1 MDRTS
6 DCGSGGCRFDSYRGH
21 MKLSDSV
28 GQIPKV
34 GPVYV
39 KRLEK
44 LGIKTIHDLVFHFPN
59 KYDDFSKTKKI
70 KDLKIHE
77 IACIKVKIESIENEI
92 TYRKRVA
99 LTKALVK
106 DSSGSIL
113 VTWFNQP
120 YLVESLHK
128 GDTIFLAGKISSGKN
143 GIYFS
148 NPIHQS
154 TKTELIH
161 VGRIIPTYL
170 ETRGLTSR
178 WLRYIIKPILK
189 QFENQFTEILPE
201 EIIKEYDLLDI
212 NTAIQ
217 EIHFPSNFKLAE
229 KAKQRFEFEELFL
242 LELFV
247 LNERYKITKLEST
260 PIPINIK
267 KMQKFTES
275 LPFKLTDDQRK
286 TAWQILK
293 DLEKNHPMTRLVQGD
308 VGSGKTMVAAL
319 AALNTTDSD
328 HQVAFM
334 TPTEILSKQHFETL
348 GKYLHGFNVNIG
360 LLTSKTDKFIS
371 KKLKNQIIEISR
383 KKLLEDTKQGKIDIL
398 IGTHSLI
405 QDKVKFKKLGL
416 VIVDEQHRFGVKQRA
431 KLCQKQTAVPHLLSM
446 TATPIPRTLALT
458 VYGDLDLSLI
468 NEMPMGKRKVET
480 KIVKNKERKQA
491 YKLIEEEIKKGK
503 QAFIICPRIEE
514 KETSEN
520 DKSGW
525 SDVKGVEQ
533 EFERLQKDTFPQ
545 FKLLMIHGKIATTE
559 KNRIMKEF
567 SKKKADILVS
577 TSVIEVGIDIP
588 NATVMIIEGAERF
601 GLSQLHQFRGR
612 IGRAGDKSYFLLFFN
627 SGSKTV
633 YARLK
638 AMERIDNG
646 LELAERDLKFRG
658 PGQFLGT
665 KQWGLPDIA
674 MNALNKFS
682 LIEKTRQSAKTI
694 LPNLNKYPELK
705 KRLKAFQENIHLE

>member
-6 DCGSGGCRFDSYRGH
+6 GCGLEGCRFDSYRGH
-21 MKLSDSV
+21 MNLSDSV
-28 GQIPKV
+28 AQIPKV

-39 KRLEK
+39 KRLERM
-44 LGIKTIHDLVFHFPN
+44 GIKTINDLLLYLPV

-70 KDLKIHE
+70 KDLKINE
-77 IACIKVKIESIENEI
+77 AICIKATIESIDNEV
-92 TYRKRVA
+92 TYRRRVA
-99 LTKALVK
+99 LTKASVK
-106 DSSGSIL
+106 DSTGTIL

-128 GDTIFLAGKISSGKN
+128 GDTIFLAGKVSSGKN
-143 GIYFS
+143 GIYIS
-148 NPIHQS
+148 NPIHQT
-154 TKTELIH
+154 TKTEPVH
-161 VGRIIPTYL
+161 VGRIVPTYT

-178 WLRYIIKPILK
+178 WLRYIINPLLK
-189 QFENQFTEILPE
+189 EFKNQFIEILPQ
-201 EIIKEYDLLDI
+201 EIIEEHDLLDI

-217 EIHFPSNFKLAE
+217 EIHFPSNKKLSE

-247 LNERYKITKLEST
+247 LNKKYEMSKLEST

-275 LPFKLTDDQRK
+275 LPFKLTDSQRK
-286 TAWQILK
+286 CAWQILK
-293 DLEKNHPMTRLVQGD
+293 DLEKPRPMTRLLQGD

-319 AALNTTDSD
+319 AALNTADSD
-328 HQVAFM
+328 HQIAFM
-334 TPTEILSKQHFETL
+334 APTEILSKQHFETL

-383 KKLLEDTKQGKIDIL
+383 KKLLENTNEGKINIL
-398 IGTHSLI
+398 VGTHSLI
-405 QDKVKFKKLGL
+405 QDKVKFNNLGL

-431 KLCQKQTAVPHLLSM
+431 KLCKKQTAIPHLLSM

-458 VYGDLDLSLI
+458 VYGDLDLSLLD
-468 NEMPMGKRKVET
+468 EMPMGKRKVET
-480 KIVKNKERKQA
+480 RIVKNKERAEA
-491 YKLIEEEIKKGK
+491 YKLVEEEIKKGK
-503 QAFIICPRIEE
+503 QVFVICPRIEE
-514 KETSEN
+514 KETSEK

-533 EFERLQKDTFPQ
+533 EFERLQKDIFPQ
-545 FKLLMIHGKIATTE
+545 FKILMMHGKLSSTE
-559 KNRIMKEF
+559 KNKIMKEF

-588 NATVMIIEGAERF
+588 NATLMIIEGAERF

-612 IGRAGDKSYFLLFFN
+612 IGRAGDQAYFLLFFN

-638 AMERIDNG
+638 AIESIDNG

-665 KQWGLPDIA
+665 KQWGIPDFA
-674 MNALNKFS
+674 MHALDDFS
-682 LIEKTRQSAKTI
+682 LVEKTRQAAKTI
-694 LPNLNKYPELK
+694 LPQINYYPELK
-705 KRLKAFQENIHLE
+705 KRLKAFQDNIHLE

>member
-1 MDRTS
+1 
-6 DCGSGGCRFDSYRGH
+6 

-28 GQIPKV
+28 AQIPKV

-44 LGIKTIHDLVFHFPN
+44 LGIYTIQDLLFHFPN
-59 KYDDFSKTKKI
+59 RYDDFSKTKKI
-70 KDLKIHE
+70 KDLKINE
-77 IACIKVKIESIENEI
+77 TACIKAKIESIENEV
-92 TYRKRVA
+92 TYKRRFSI
-99 LTKALVK
+99 TKAIVK
-106 DSSGSIL
+106 DSSGTIL

-120 YLVESLHK
+120 YLLESLHK
-128 GDTIFLAGKISSGKN
+128 GDVIFLAGKISSGKN

-148 NPIHQS
+148 NPIHQT
-154 TKTELIH
+154 TKTELVH
-161 VGRIIPTYL
+161 VGRIVPTYL

-178 WLRYIIKPILK
+178 WLRYIIFPLLNEFKNK
-189 QFENQFTEILPE
+189 FTEILPPK
-201 EIIKEYDLLDI
+201 IIQEHNLLDI

-217 EIHFPSNFKLAE
+217 EIHFPSNTKIAE
-229 KAKQRFEFEELFL
+229 KAKKRFEFEELFL

-247 LNERYKITKLEST
+247 LNEKHEISKLKST
-260 PIPINIK
+260 PIPINVK

-275 LPFKLTDDQRK
+275 LPFKLTNSQRK
-286 TAWQILK
+286 CAWQILK
-293 DLEKNHPMTRLVQGD
+293 DLEKNHPMTRLLQGD

-319 AALNTTDSD
+319 AALNTADSG
-328 HQVAFM
+328 HQIAFM

-371 KKLKNQIIEISR
+371 KKLKNQTIEISR
-383 KKLLEDTKQGKIDIL
+383 KKLLEDTKEGKIDIL
-398 IGTHSLI
+398 VGTHSLI
-405 QDKVKFKKLGL
+405 QDKVKFNKLGL

-468 NEMPMGKRKVET
+468 DEMPMGKRKVET
-480 KIVKNKERKQA
+480 RIVKNKERDKA
-491 YKLIEEEIKKGK
+491 YELAEQEIKKGK
-503 QAFIICPRIEE
+503 QVFIICPRIEE

-533 EFERLQKDTFPQ
+533 EFERLQKDIFPQ
-545 FKLLMIHGKIATTE
+545 FKLLMLHGKIATTE

-612 IGRAGDKSYFLLFFN
+612 IGRAGDQAYFLLFFN

-638 AMERIDNG
+638 AMENIDNG

-674 MNALNKFS
+674 MHALNDFS
-682 LIEKTRQSAKTI
+682 LVEQTRQAAKTI
-694 LPNLNKYPELK
+694 LPRIKEYSELK
-705 KRLKAFQENIHLE
+705 KRLRAFQENIHLE